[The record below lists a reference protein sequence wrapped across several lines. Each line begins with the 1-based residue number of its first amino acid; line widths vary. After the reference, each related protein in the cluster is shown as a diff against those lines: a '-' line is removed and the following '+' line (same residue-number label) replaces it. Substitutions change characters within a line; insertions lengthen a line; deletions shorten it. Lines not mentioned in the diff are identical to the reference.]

1 MNQPSAQTPPQPP
14 TPSAQPPTP
23 SAQHPAPPPQPN
35 VTPPPQP
42 NVTPPQQPIKSSRVP
57 EDLLQWAN
65 ILDPKIELNSRFLN
79 FILKH
84 HDLGGGET
92 ICIRIRS
99 LLIQHRNGFSTNS
112 FKAVIDKLSE
122 EFVQRYSDL
131 LLNLGL
137 VNGLVFS
144 VLYSTVLNP
153 LLISSASSKY
163 FSSSTVQCFSVL
175 YYCFSYAA
183 LGCSIAGIIHSTR
196 VYQQI
201 LVWMPTRGEVIK
213 YLNTINIV
221 RPITVTNYCF
231 TFAVLSLPF
240 GISIKT
246 SPLSGLLCFLIF
258 LCLAIYFGINGAFI
272 DFTSLIIMHEFLRT
286 VAIAL
291 P

>member
-1 MNQPSAQTPPQPP
+1 MNQPSAQTPPQQP
-14 TPSAQPPTP
+14 TPHAQQPNPSAQLP
-23 SAQHPAPPPQPN
+23 
-35 VTPPPQP
+35 TPPPQP
-42 NVTPPQQPIKSSRVP
+42 TPPQPQLKSSRVP
-57 EDLLQWAN
+57 QDLLQWAN
-65 ILDPKIELNSRFLN
+65 ILDPKIELSSHFLN

-84 HDLGGGET
+84 HDLGGAET

-144 VLYSTVLNP
+144 VLYSTVLIP
-153 LLISSASSKY
+153 LVISSASSKY

-201 LVWMPTRGEVIK
+201 LVWMPTRGEAIK
-213 YLNTINIV
+213 YLKTIKIV
-221 RPITVTNYCF
+221 LPITVTYYSF
-231 TFAVLSLPF
+231 AFAVLSLPF

-258 LCLAIYFGINGAFI
+258 LCLAIYFGINCAFI
-272 DFTSLIIMHEFLRT
+272 DFTSLIIMHQFLRT
-286 VAIAL
+286 VATDL